1 MAALLYLALLASL
14 SFQLCSCAYPW
25 RTMTTGSHIRAED
38 HGRVFLLSPDTTF
51 SCGFHQLGTNAF
63 TFSIWYTNTTEKT
76 VVWTANPYSPA
87 TGYFPV
93 NLYGSRVSLG
103 HDGNLVLTDTNGTT
117 VWESKTLTK
126 DERLV
131 SGYHHLYFDNDNVLR
146 LLYDGPEITSIY
158 WPSPDYNAETNGR
171 TRFNSTRIAF
181 LDDTGNFVSSDGF
194 KIEATD
200 SGPGIKRRITIDY
213 DGNFRMYSLNEST
226 GSWTVTGQAV
236 IQMCYVHGL
245 CGKNGICDYAG
256 GLRCRCPQEYVM
268 VDPTDWNKGCR
279 PTFTIDANESHD
291 YMFVKQPHADF
302 YGFDLGSNKSIS
314 FEACQGIC
322 LNSSSCMSFTYKAGG
337 GLCYTKGLLYN
348 GQVYPYFPGDSYMK
362 VPKNLSSSTPSI
374 SNQENLTCNPSGSE
388 IMLGSAKGKLICRG
402 NPIDMQKGFSTNS
415 MLSHQ
420 PQQPDEMAK
429 LLYPVFL
436 SVLSVHV
443 LSCCFASPWQTIS
456 TGTSLQVDHGETF
469 LVSPDTAFSC
479 GFYSSGKDTN
489 AYYFS
494 IWFTHA
500 TDRTVVWTA
509 DSSIPVNGHGSK
521 ISLSRE
527 GNLVLAD
534 VNGSTVW
541 ESKTGW
547 GKHTTA
553 ALLNSGN
560 LVIRAPDDRIVW
572 QSFDWPTD
580 TLLPSQRLT
589 REKRLVSPSGY
600 HVLYFD
606 NDNVLRLLYNGD
618 ITSIYWPSPD
628 YNALQNGRTR
638 FNSSKIAV
646 LDDEG
651 NFISSDGFKMV
662 ALDSG
667 LGIRRRITMDY
678 DGNFRMY
685 SLDPS
690 TGNWKVTGEG
700 VIEMCYVHG
709 LCGKNGICEYSP
721 GLRCTCPPGYEMT
734 DPENWSKGCRPTFS
748 ISCSKQREDFTFIQ
762 IPHGDFYG
770 FDLSSNKSISFQQCM
785 QICLES
791 CECSSFTYKS
801 GGGLCYTKD
810 QLYNGQV
817 YPYFPGDNYIKLPKN
832 TASASLASKQ
842 PGLTCNPNGDKV
854 MFASIDAYRMNSDNI
869 RVSGGIT
876 TDEEEDMDLTQ
887 FVQVVKQMLASGAD
901 LDIVDNRLKGHFNF
915 DQAKAMLKIGVSC
928 LEERSKRPTMDQIV
942 KDLMVYDDEDY
953 HPEYI

>member
-1 MAALLYLALLASL
+1 
-14 SFQLCSCAYPW
+14 
-25 RTMTTGSHIRAED
+25 
-38 HGRVFLLSPDTTF
+38 
-51 SCGFHQLGTNAF
+51 
-63 TFSIWYTNTTEKT
+63 
-76 VVWTANPYSPA
+76 
-87 TGYFPV
+87 
-93 NLYGSRVSLG
+93 
-103 HDGNLVLTDTNGTT
+103 
-117 VWESKTLTK
+117 
-126 DERLV
+126 
-131 SGYHHLYFDNDNVLR
+131 
-146 LLYDGPEITSIY
+146 
-158 WPSPDYNAETNGR
+158 
-171 TRFNSTRIAF
+171 
-181 LDDTGNFVSSDGF
+181 
-194 KIEATD
+194 
-200 SGPGIKRRITIDY
+200 
-213 DGNFRMYSLNEST
+213 
-226 GSWTVTGQAV
+226 
-236 IQMCYVHGL
+236 
-245 CGKNGICDYAG
+245 
-256 GLRCRCPQEYVM
+256 
-268 VDPTDWNKGCR
+268 
-279 PTFTIDANESHD
+279 
-291 YMFVKQPHADF
+291 
-302 YGFDLGSNKSIS
+302 
-314 FEACQGIC
+314 
-322 LNSSSCMSFTYKAGG
+322 
-337 GLCYTKGLLYN
+337 
-348 GQVYPYFPGDSYMK
+348 
-362 VPKNLSSSTPSI
+362 
-374 SNQENLTCNPSGSE
+374 
-388 IMLGSAKGKLICRG
+388 
-402 NPIDMQKGFSTNS
+402 
-415 MLSHQ
+415 
-420 PQQPDEMAK
+420 MAK

-436 SVLSVHV
+436 SVLFVHV
-443 LSCCFASPWQTIS
+443 LSCCSASPWQTIS
-456 TGTSLQVDHGETF
+456 TSTSLQVDHGETF

-500 TDRTVVWTA
+500 TDRTVVWRA
-509 DSSIPVNGHGSK
+509 DSGIPVNGHGSK
-521 ISLSRE
+521 ISLSHE

-560 LVIRAPDDRIVW
+560 LVIRAPDNRIVW

-606 NDNVLRLLYNGD
+606 NDNVLRLLYNGPD

-638 FNSSKIAV
+638 FNSSKIAD

-667 LGIRRRITMDY
+667 FGIRRRITMDY

-690 TGNWKVTGEG
+690 TGNWKVTGQG

-734 DPENWSKGCRPTFS
+734 DPENWSKGCKPTFS
-748 ISCSKQREDFTFIQ
+748 VSCSKQREDFTFIQ

-785 QICLES
+785 QICLDS
-791 CECSSFTYKS
+791 CACSSFTYKS
-801 GGGLCYTKD
+801 GGGLCYTKE

-832 TASASLASKQ
+832 VASASLASKQ

-854 MFASIDAYRMNSDNI
+854 MLASIDAYRMNPDNI
-869 RVSGGIT
+869 RWVYFYIFATIVGAVELVFIMTGWYFLFKMHNIPKSMEAGYKMIISQFRRFTYRELVDATGKFKEELGKGGSGAVYRGILGDKKVVAVKKLKDVRQGEEEFWAEVTLIGRINHINLVRMWGFCSEGHHRLLVYEYVENESLDKYLFDDSGTRRLLSWSQRFKIALGTARGLAYLHHECLEWVVHCDVKPENILLNRDFEAKIADFGLSKLSKRDSTTFNFTHMRGTMGYMAPEWALNLPVNAKVDVYSYGVVLLEIVTGNRVSGGIT
-876 TDEEEDMDLTQ
+876 TDEEEDIDLTQ

-942 KDLMVYDDEDY
+942 KDLVVYDDEDS